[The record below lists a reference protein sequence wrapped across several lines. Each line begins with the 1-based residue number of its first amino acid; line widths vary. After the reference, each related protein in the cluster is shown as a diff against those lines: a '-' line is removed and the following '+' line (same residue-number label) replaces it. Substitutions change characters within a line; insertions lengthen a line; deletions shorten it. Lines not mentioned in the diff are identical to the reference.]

1 MHRTAYKII
10 AENFRELYESSTSG
24 DIVNSLTG
32 GPEIMKALHTTHKAP
47 ADLKY
52 QPVAKIGWK
61 DIKDAYKNSWILI
74 QADKGTGAIKFANG
88 HYYAML
94 SVGGAVQNFDNSRS
108 NFIIDWLKQH
118 LGGLRKFYVAMAQPD
133 VSNKQRSRAERKQD
147 AGGAMWTQK
156 GLAQKFRPLVV
167 KTMTH
172 AVADIKGMAGTMLKN
187 GNYDGAIKKIQK
199 LQSYEDILYKLE
211 TKDSDSPDFSGKI
224 NDAVI
229 LTAHHFYP
237 DIAGDV
243 SRGYGGYR
251 SGGGRLQIQ
260 NQEAVTQLFNDI
272 NAGQQDKLGT
282 LLAFFKRGFTA

>member
-1 MHRTAYKII
+1 MHKTAYKLI
-10 AENFRELYESSTSG
+10 AEGFREIYEASTSG

-32 GPEIMKALHTTHKAP
+32 GPEIMKTLHTAQKAP

-52 QPVAKIGWK
+52 QPVAKISWK
-61 DIKDAYKNSWILI
+61 DIKDAYNNSWVLI

-88 HYYAML
+88 HYYGML
-94 SVGGAVQNFDNSRS
+94 SVGGPTQNFDNSRS
-108 NFIIDWLKQH
+108 EFVVNWFKQH
-118 LGGLRKFYVAMAQPD
+118 LGGLRKFYVAIGQGD
-133 VSNKQRSRAERKQD
+133 VRDKQRDRAQRKQD
-147 AGGAMWTQK
+147 VGGAMWTQK
-156 GLAQKFRPLVV
+156 SLAKKFQPLVV

-199 LQSYEDILYKLE
+199 LQSYEDMLYKLE
-211 TKDSDSPDFSGKI
+211 TKDPDQPDFSGKI

-237 DIAGDV
+237 EQAGEV
-243 SRGYGGYR
+243 TRGYGGYR
-251 SGGGRLQIQ
+251 NSGRLQIQ
-260 NQEAVTQLFNDI
+260 NQDAVTQLFNDI